1 MGNACCA
8 EPKPDIQAK
17 RSMDEEF
24 FKLHVDAGHM
34 NDRRRSFVDRLYT
47 ILGDE
52 TTLDA
57 AAMAKAFDA
66 DAHPDVVAGNRSAA
80 DVRAE
85 LHEALAA
92 GGGPVTRQ
100 LFEDYYDLQSIT
112 VDRDE
117 QFEALVRS
125 SWIAL
130 VRQKAAA
137 RKKRGGGAHSNSC
150 LRYRPC
156 ADVRGL
162 EGRLALPRRRP
173 LVGVAVR
180 EVAEGGARLRRLL
193 RRRGHAAHALA
204 EVVLGRVVV
213 AVEAALARVGRRRRR
228 RPVVA
233 AAAVRVVVV
242 VARAG

>member
-1 MGNACCA
+1 MNHTRLAVEA
-8 EPKPDIQAK
+8 RAREPRREPNNNTTKP
-17 RSMDEEF
+17 
-24 FKLHVDAGHM
+24 
-34 NDRRRSFVDRLYT
+34 RRRSFVDRLYT

-137 RKKRGGGAHSNSC
+137 RKTRGGGHNSC
-150 LRYRPC
+150 LRYRRTAGPC
-156 ADVRGL
+156 TARGGL
-162 EGRLALPRRRP
+162 LA
-173 LVGVAVR
+173 
-180 EVAEGGARLRRLL
+180 
-193 RRRGHAAHALA
+193 
-204 EVVLGRVVV
+204 
-213 AVEAALARVGRRRRR
+213 
-228 RPVVA
+228 
-233 AAAVRVVVV
+233 
-242 VARAG
+242 

>member
-1 MGNACCA
+1 MGNACCP
-8 EPKPDIQAK
+8 ELKPDIQAK

-57 AAMAKAFDA
+57 AAMAEAFDA

-92 GGGPVTRQ
+92 GDPPGPVTRQ

-137 RKKRGGGAHSNSC
+137 RRKRG
-150 LRYRPC
+150 
-156 ADVRGL
+156 
-162 EGRLALPRRRP
+162 
-173 LVGVAVR
+173 
-180 EVAEGGARLRRLL
+180 
-193 RRRGHAAHALA
+193 
-204 EVVLGRVVV
+204 
-213 AVEAALARVGRRRRR
+213 
-228 RPVVA
+228 
-233 AAAVRVVVV
+233 
-242 VARAG
+242 

>member
-130 VRQKAAA
+130 VRQKATA
-137 RKKRGGGAHSNSC
+137 RKKRG
-150 LRYRPC
+150 
-156 ADVRGL
+156 
-162 EGRLALPRRRP
+162 
-173 LVGVAVR
+173 
-180 EVAEGGARLRRLL
+180 
-193 RRRGHAAHALA
+193 
-204 EVVLGRVVV
+204 
-213 AVEAALARVGRRRRR
+213 
-228 RPVVA
+228 
-233 AAAVRVVVV
+233 
-242 VARAG
+242 